1 MHFETGHIYHIY
13 NRGNNAQR
21 IFFNRENS
29 LFFLKKIKQYISP
42 YTDILAWVLM
52 PNHFHLM
59 VYVNSV
65 FVDVANFAG
74 NDNTESLTQSETL
87 CIKNPPKQ
95 RSLNDSIGI
104 MLRTYARAIQK
115 QEKLVGSLFQEHTK
129 AICLTK
135 PKEINFSWFNED
147 YELQDNLQNDQV
159 DYAAVCFQYIH
170 ENPVKSR
177 LCKSVVDWEFSSAP
191 DYYGNRKG
199 KLINKQRVS
208 ELGFI

>member
-13 NRGNNAQR
+13 NRGNNAQK

-42 YTDILAWVLM
+42 YSDILAWVLM

-65 FVDVANFAG
+65 FVDVANYAG
-74 NDNTESLTQSETL
+74 NDNIESLTSCETL
-87 CIKNPPKQ
+87 NIRASKH
-95 RSLNDSIGI
+95 RSFNDSIGI

-115 QEKLVGSLFQEHTK
+115 QENLVGSLFQEHTK

-135 PKEINFSWFNED
+135 PEEINFSWFYED
-147 YELQDNLQNDQV
+147 YELQDSIQNDHA
-159 DYAAVCFQYIH
+159 DYTAVCFQYIH

-177 LCKSVVDWEFSSAP
+177 LCASVVDWEFSSDP
-191 DYYGNRKG
+191 DFFGSRKG
-199 KLINKQRVS
+199 KLINKQRVR
-208 ELGFI
+208 ELGLV